1 MIYPNLPWNFFW
13 VVSWFFSKFM
23 RIFHHFES
31 NCSFQ
36 TALVR
41 PWCFR
46 AKGWWLDHRQWW
58 DGGDGGDGA
67 SPQVGWH
74 VIYQQDIRGCRFVPH
89 FFFAEIYPPQM
100 VKGDLDIIYII
111 AFQGLALNLQPW
123 DTICNHGSKNWLKTI
138 RYNYS
143 VVTGA
148 RTPLIDNL
156 HL

>member
-1 MIYPNLPWNFFW
+1 MIYPNLPWKFFW
-13 VVSWFFSKFM
+13 VVSWIFSKFM

-100 VKGDLDIIYII
+100 VKGDLDIIYIYI
-111 AFQGLALNLQPW
+111 LLLSRVWLWIYNPEILFAIMVQ
-123 DTICNHGSKNWLKTI
+123 TIGWKQLDIITQ
-138 RYNYS
+138 
-143 VVTGA
+143 
-148 RTPLIDNL
+148 L
-156 HL
+156 